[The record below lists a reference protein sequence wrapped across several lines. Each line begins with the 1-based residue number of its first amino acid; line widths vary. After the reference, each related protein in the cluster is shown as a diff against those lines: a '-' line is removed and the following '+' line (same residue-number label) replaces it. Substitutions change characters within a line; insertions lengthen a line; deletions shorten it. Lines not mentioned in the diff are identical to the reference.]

1 MLKGV
6 IRLDDRL
13 TRGGCVTRASGQ
25 QFAGKSVMLLGDS
38 AHCAVHGKTSAV
50 EGHPSWI
57 MNGRNV
63 VVDQC
68 HAQCGCAFISSLPD
82 AGAS

>member
-1 MLKGV
+1 MMKGV
-6 IRLDDRL
+6 IRFGDGL
-13 TRGGCVTRASGQ
+13 TKGGTVTGASGEV
-25 QFAGKSVMLLGDS
+25 FDGKTVMLLGDS
-38 AHCAVHGKTSAV
+38 AFCAVHGKTLAA
-50 EGHPSWI
+50 EGHPSWM

-68 HAQCGCAFISSLPD
+68 HAQCGCAFISSLPE